1 VQLTPVGKT
10 RNYLISLC
18 DILEMVELSSTR
30 LGTELSDKRF
40 SVKCLDE
47 SRTEAA
53 SEKLRVLCSPSS
65 AEYKKKRMD

>member
-1 VQLTPVGKT
+1 
-10 RNYLISLC
+10 
-18 DILEMVELSSTR
+18 MVELSSTR